1 MAGIYVHIPF
11 CKKKCSYCDF
21 HFSTTFSAYRQQMIN
36 ALCTEIDLKL
46 SRLDVHEKIESLYFG
61 GGTPSL
67 LLDFEWLK
75 LKETLSKY
83 FDINKLL
90 EFTIETNPDDI
101 NEEHLNFW
109 KILGVNRLSIGV
121 QSFRDEDLVW
131 MNRAHNSNEALACIQ
146 LAQRAGFNKL
156 TIDLMYGLP
165 NQSLAVWKEQLK
177 IATDLGVT
185 HISSYCLTVE
195 ERTALCK
202 KVQDGELVIPDDELI
217 AEQFDFMVSWLETY
231 GFLHYEISNF
241 SQPDCFALHNANYWK
256 GVPYMGI
263 GPSAHSFDGENRSW
277 NISNNAQYIKAIE
290 LGQIPENREELTPEN
305 RFNEIILTGLRT
317 IWGVDYKALTK
328 TGHVTEHFTQQLLQM
343 EADGDI
349 IWQDGHFKLTKKAKL
364 RADYI
369 AARLFF

>member
-256 GVPYMGI
+256 GFPYMGI

-290 LGQIPENREELTPEN
+290 LGQIPEIREELTPEN

>member
-256 GVPYMGI
+256 GVPYIGI

-290 LGQIPENREELTPEN
+290 LGQIPEIREELTPEN

>member
-1 MAGIYVHIPF
+1 
-11 CKKKCSYCDF
+11 
-21 HFSTTFSAYRQQMIN
+21 MIN

-256 GVPYMGI
+256 GVPYIGI

-290 LGQIPENREELTPEN
+290 LGQIPEIREELTPEN